1 MKKIIAASLII
12 IASLLAGCCGQ
23 ETNLSAD
30 EIVKSAKEEV
40 TKITAEE
47 LYNLMDSDEIYTLVD
62 VRTGQEHYHGYIPGS
77 VLMNRGS
84 MEFKILKD
92 SFWEN
97 AGLYKPKKEEKVV
110 VYCKKGSRSI
120 LAAETLEKM
129 GFENVVYLE
138 GGFKEWE
145 LTYPDW
151 VDKNLEALGGGTQT
165 HDMGGGC

>member
-1 MKKIIAASLII
+1 MKKILAATLII
-12 IASLLAGCCGQ
+12 IAFLLAGCCGN
-23 ETNLSAD
+23 EENLSTK
-30 EIVKSAKEEV
+30 EIVAAAKENV
-40 TKITAEE
+40 SKITPKE
-47 LYNLMDSDEIYTLVD
+47 LYKLMDSDEIYTLVD
-62 VRTGQEHYHGYIPGS
+62 VRTGREHYHGYIPGS
-77 VLMNRGS
+77 VLVNRGS
-84 MEFKILKD
+84 MEFKIMKN

-120 LAAETLEKM
+120 LAAETLQRM

-138 GGFKEWE
+138 GGFKNWE